1 MSYRRGIHVNSKLLM
16 QDMPKVVPTTDR
28 LRLERQWAVQTV
40 SKGEGAV
47 TVVGFKLF
55 HIVIVCGTM
64 NKNVS

>member
-1 MSYRRGIHVNSKLLM
+1 MSYRQGIHVNSKLLI

-28 LRLERQWAVQTV
+28 LRRERRWAVQTV

-55 HIVIVCGTM
+55 RIVIVCGT
-64 NKNVS
+64 NE